1 MAVKWKMKSL
11 KKKCSFIYANF
22 NHFYPPT
29 STLNTRSVTLHNSG
43 GSQCV
48 SLGKD
53 DRANATG
60 SWSLRTDGNE
70 GSQASSHP
78 KAGWAQTKALG
89 CVLILSCLQSTLSLH
104 SSPTYS
110 FIVST
115 LTSFL
120 FFWSAPSHTL
130 FFYPCHLFLYCNTS
144 TQKDNYSA
152 PTPLMYWFELKLLAL
167 IKVTYLEVHF
177 LFWEESLHPLK

>member
-89 CVLILSCLQSTLSLH
+89 CVFPGWARVLILSCLQSTLSLH

-120 FFWSAPSHTL
+120 FFWSVLICPLTHTFFFLPLPSL
-130 FFYPCHLFLYCNTS
+130 SLLQYFYTARQLSCTNAAHVLV
-144 TQKDNYSA
+144 
-152 PTPLMYWFELKLLAL
+152 W
-167 IKVTYLEVHF
+167 IKAFGTD
-177 LFWEESLHPLK
+177 